1 MNMPIHR
8 HIKNVVHNY
17 TDAERKVREATSNDP
32 WGPSSTLM
40 AEIADKTH
48 NVMAFTEIMQMIW
61 RRLNDKS
68 KNWRHVYKALVLL
81 EYIIKTGS
89 DKVATQ
95 CRENIHSIETLQDF
109 EYFEDGKDHGHN
121 VRAKARLLSGLLRD
135 EERLHEERTKALL
148 ARDRLMHGGLGTTTT
163 ASSLFGPP
171 LGTRG
176 SSFPSST
183 YPKVPYLEE
192 RSPVPN
198 QSRSLHA
205 SSANELDSV
214 RPQSIGEEQLQ
225 LQLAIAI
232 SKEEHEREERRRRTE
247 EAKEEAKMRMVLEQS
262 RREEQQGV
270 EQRPPPVTN
279 VTGTNNAAST
289 STTMTGAPGGGL
301 FSLVDTSLSAA
312 PAHVPDPWSSPLDSA
327 GLSSSSAMPS
337 ATTVASS
344 VNAAHPGVSQFTADP
359 TITVN
364 SAIPIEDPWSST
376 ASNPSRP
383 IQSPESTSPW
393 PVAAPVSSSSNS
405 DPFDFLGAHQPTV
418 SSSTTTNGV
427 HPSSADTRMDTNSKE
442 NEAKRRTP
450 ADFLGEHQGL
460 VDLEKLIE
468 VNPTRT
474 TSTLSSLHPFQ
485 ASTNPFAVGL
495 RPVGAGPSANPFLA
509 NQPVKPSLNQLAPT
523 LALTGSMDP
532 HVSAAD
538 PRLTSTGMLTQGFS
552 PAASPYFMPVQS
564 VGGPRANN
572 NITMSQNPTSLN
584 PFY

>member
-1 MNMPIHR
+1 MPIHR

-163 ASSLFGPP
+163 PATGSLFGST

-176 SSFPSST
+176 GSFPSST
-183 YPKVPYLEE
+183 YPKAAYLEE
-192 RSPVPN
+192 RSPVPIH
-198 QSRSLHA
+198 SKPLYA
-205 SSANELDSV
+205 SSTNELDSV
-214 RPQSIGEEQLQ
+214 MPQSIGEEQLQ

-247 EAKEEAKMRMVLEQS
+247 EAKEEAKVQMVLEQS
-262 RREEQQGV
+262 RREEQQGLDRR
-270 EQRPPPVTN
+270 QSQVTVSN
-279 VTGTNNAAST
+279 NNAAST
-289 STTMTGAPGGGL
+289 SVTSTSTPGGGL

-312 PAHVPDPWSSPLDSA
+312 PAHVPDPWSSPLGA
-327 GLSSSSAMPS
+327 LESSTSSAVPTTTPTVTSSALPVQQSLPPFSRDPS
-337 ATTVASS
+337 ATVSS
-344 VNAAHPGVSQFTADP
+344 S
-359 TITVN
+359 
-364 SAIPIEDPWSST
+364 IPIEDPWSST
-376 ASNPSRP
+376 APNTQPP
-383 IQSPESTSPW
+383 Q
-393 PVAAPVSSSSNS
+393 SNS
-405 DPFDFLGAHQPTV
+405 AWSVEIPASSTAIPTVSADPFDFLGNHKPVA
-418 SSSTTTNGV
+418 STSTNGV
-427 HPSSADTRMDTNSKE
+427 HPPSGVDNSLKE
-442 NEAKRRTP
+442 NEARRRTP

-468 VNPTRT
+468 VNPT
-474 TSTLSSLHPFQ
+474 
-485 ASTNPFAVGL
+485 STNPFATGL
-495 RPVGAGPSANPFLA
+495 RPLTSGPSANPFLA
-509 NQPVKPSLNQLAPT
+509 NQPVKPSLNQMAPA
-523 LALTGSMDP
+523 LALTGPRDP
-532 HVSAAD
+532 PVVATD
-538 PRLTSTGMLTQGFS
+538 PRFGVVSMRAPGPMAFPQ
-552 PAASPYFMPVQS
+552 AVSPYFIPVQS
-564 VGGPRANN
+564 VGGVRVSSNN
-572 NITMSQNPTSLN
+572 AISQNPTSLN